1 MDKIE
6 DRLENIERLLL
17 IANRNVFGV
26 SEAALFLGLSQ
37 ARVYHL
43 TSAKEIPH
51 YKKGKSVYFR
61 RDELEEWM
69 TEEKVR
75 TEDEILRKAQARMY

>member
-26 SEAALFLGLSQ
+26 SEAAVFLGLST

-43 TSAKEIPH
+43 TAAKEIPH

-61 RDELEEWM
+61 RDELEKWM
-69 TEEKVR
+69 TAEKVH
-75 TEDEILRKAQARMY
+75 TDDEILRMATARMY